1 MPPASLRRNRD
12 YVVLV
17 AGQTVSAFGSGMSN
31 IALPLLVLALT
42 GSPAQ
47 AAFVSAA
54 EGLPLVLLSL
64 PAGAL
69 VDRWNRKRLMIVCDT
84 GRALALGSVP
94 LAAVTGHL
102 SMAQLYVVAML
113 EGTLALFF
121 GLAEIAAIPRA
132 VPREQLRAATAQQQA
147 LGRTASLVSPSIGG
161 LLFQTLGKTIPYL
174 VDAISYIGSVISL
187 FLIRIPLQ
195 EERTAR
201 PRVLWRDMLEGVQ
214 WLWTQPLLRFLAF
227 LGAAFM
233 FTYSGT
239 PLIIIL
245 LAKQQHASTG
255 VIGAIFS
262 IEAIGGI
269 IGATIAQRAAN
280 RFTFTQAII
289 GMEWLMVIIT
299 PLFAISP
306 NAVALGAVAAAIGL
320 TSPIYNVIVFGYRI
334 ALVPNRLQGRVNSVY
349 RLVALGFAPLGL
361 ALTGILLQTIGPKPT
376 VLLEALAFL
385 ALAVVVSLHP
395 VVRSAPEDLSSQ
407 PA

>member
-1 MPPASLRRNRD
+1 
-12 YVVLV
+12 
-17 AGQTVSAFGSGMSN
+17 
-31 IALPLLVLALT
+31 
-42 GSPAQ
+42 
-47 AAFVSAA
+47 
-54 EGLPLVLLSL
+54 
-64 PAGAL
+64 
-69 VDRWNRKRLMIVCDT
+69 
-84 GRALALGSVP
+84 
-94 LAAVTGHL
+94 
-102 SMAQLYVVAML
+102 
-113 EGTLALFF
+113 
-121 GLAEIAAIPRA
+121 
-132 VPREQLRAATAQQQA
+132 
-147 LGRTASLVSPSIGG
+147 
-161 LLFQTLGKTIPYL
+161 
-174 VDAISYIGSVISL
+174 
-187 FLIRIPLQ
+187 
-195 EERTAR
+195 
-201 PRVLWRDMLEGVQ
+201 MLEGVQ